1 MRANRRNRRA
11 LFAEP
16 NMIPLIDVSLILVI
30 IFMVLT
36 PMLVRSELTVK
47 LPKSKSANPVP
58 SSNALTIQITSS
70 GALIVGGN
78 AISWGNLKQELVLK
92 LAHAAQKTV
101 LVEADHSV
109 PIEKVVYVMDTAK
122 RLGVGKLGV
131 GVSQTPH

>member
-1 MRANRRNRRA
+1 MSVPRKNRRT

-36 PMLVRSELTVK
+36 PMLVRSELSVK
-47 LPKSKSANPVP
+47 LPKSKSSIPV
-58 SSNALTIQITSS
+58 SNSNALTVQITSS
-70 GALIVGGN
+70 GALLIDGN
-78 AISWGNLKQELVLK
+78 AVSWSNLKNELILK
-92 LAHAAQKTV
+92 LPHAARKTI

-109 PIEKVVYVMDTAK
+109 PIEKVVYVMDVAK

-131 GVSQTPH
+131 GVAQTPR

>member
-1 MRANRRNRRA
+1 MSVPRKNRRT

-47 LPKSKSANPVP
+47 LPKSKSADPVP
-58 SSNALTIQITSS
+58 TSNALTVQITSS
-70 GALIVGGN
+70 GALLVGGN
-78 AISWGNLKQELVLK
+78 AIPWSNLKQELILK
-92 LAHAAQKTV
+92 LAHAAKKTV

-131 GVSQTPH
+131 GVSQSPH